1 MSVNVVDI
9 LKLIETAAQVVSS
22 VTNIVESTQVVLSE
36 DDAQKV
42 SEALLKLQGEND
54 SAYAR
59 VSELLKNIAA
69 SGPG

>member
-1 MSVNVVDI
+1 MGINVADI
-9 LKLIETAAQVVSS
+9 LKLIDVAAQVVTS
-22 VTNIVESTQVVLSE
+22 VTGIVESTQVVLDE

-54 SAYAR
+54 AAYAR
-59 VSELLKNIAA
+59 VSTLLKNIAA